1 MNDQG
6 MEWWQTVGI
15 HEAQVKEEYESWCDE
30 RRQEAIE
37 RCEKA
42 QKELH
47 EINEWLEHD
56 RETYHERL

>member
-30 RRQEAIE
+30 RRQEAIDHQ
-37 RCEKA
+37 EKNRDLV
-42 QKELH
+42 EVLNEVLTEGDH
-47 EINEWLEHD
+47 EPF
-56 RETYHERL
+56 

>member
-15 HEAQVKEEYESWCDE
+15 HEAHVKEEYESWCDE

-37 RCEKA
+37 HQNRNQYFVEA
-42 QKELH
+42 L
-47 EINEWLEHD
+47 NEVLTDE
-56 RETYHERL
+56 EAPF